1 MLNISNF
8 CNNCG
13 KSGHSYSQCRKPII
27 SIGIIATHLVNKEYK
42 YLLICRKNSLGY
54 VDFMRGKYPVYNVL
68 YIQRLVDEMT
78 NKEKEDILNKNF
90 RELWYNLW
98 GDFVGLQYRGEEY
111 SASEKFVQIKRGVK
125 NGKED
130 YDLRTI
136 IMNSKTSWETPE
148 WEFPK
153 GRRNQNEN
161 DKAAALRE
169 FQEETGY
176 LSEKLNGIKNVM
188 PFEEIFTG
196 TNFKS
201 YKNIYYLMYL
211 DKIRESNN
219 FQKSEVSQIKWCNL
233 KDSLKLIRPY
243 NLEKKEIINNID
255 KILNKYSLIS

>member
-1 MLNISNF
+1 MLSISSF

-13 KSGHSYSQCRKPII
+13 KSSHSYAQCQKPII

-54 VDFMRGKYPVYNVL
+54 VDFLRGKYPLYNVY

-78 NKEKEDILNKNF
+78 NKEKDDIINKDF
-90 RELWYNLW
+90 KELWHDLW
-98 GDFVGLQYRGEEY
+98 GDFLGLQYRGEEY
-111 SASEKFVQIKRGVK
+111 SASEKFRQIKRGVK

-130 YDLRTI
+130 YDLRSIT
-136 IMNSKTSWETPE
+136 MNSKTRWETPE
-148 WEFPK
+148 WGFPK

-161 DKAAALRE
+161 DKSAALRE

-176 LSEKLNGIKNVM
+176 LSESLNGIKNVM

-211 DKIRESNN
+211 NKIKNYN
-219 FQKSEVSQIKWCNL
+219 TFQKSEVSQIKWCNL
-233 KDSLKLIRPY
+233 EEALKLIRPY

-255 KILNKYSLIS
+255 EILNKYSLIS